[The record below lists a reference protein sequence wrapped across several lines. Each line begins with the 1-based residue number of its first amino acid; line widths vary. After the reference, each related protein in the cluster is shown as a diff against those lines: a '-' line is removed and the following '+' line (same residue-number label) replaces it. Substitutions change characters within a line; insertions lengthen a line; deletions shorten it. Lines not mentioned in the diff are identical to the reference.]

1 MSEPVQ
7 IALGLVLL
15 ACVFVLT
22 RYLIAWKLKR
32 AVGRIIGD
40 LESQRAV
47 DPVTA
52 IDLPYTQQNPLR
64 IGMRNYYAK
73 AIEYML
79 AEGAVGKTGSG
90 KYYLRLHGAAVPND
104 GPEDNEHIPAS

>member
-1 MSEPVQ
+1 MSEPIQ
-7 IALGLVLL
+7 IALGILFL

-32 AVGRIIGD
+32 ATGRIIGD
-40 LESQRAV
+40 LESQGAV

-52 IDLPYTQQNPLR
+52 MDLPYAQQNPLR

-73 AIEYML
+73 AIEYMV
-79 AEGAVGKTGSG
+79 AEGAVAKTGSG
-90 KYYLRLHGAAVPND
+90 KYYLRAQAARGRAD
-104 GPEDNEHIPAS
+104 GPDENEPMPTP